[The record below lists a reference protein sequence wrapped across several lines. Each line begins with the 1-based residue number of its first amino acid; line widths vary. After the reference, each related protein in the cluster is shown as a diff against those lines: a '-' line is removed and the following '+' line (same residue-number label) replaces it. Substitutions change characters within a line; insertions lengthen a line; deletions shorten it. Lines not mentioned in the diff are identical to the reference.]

1 MYFCT
6 QKEISSLL
14 LRKDYMKKVKAI
26 IAILLF
32 LIAPSI
38 SDANALSQYNVG
50 YLNLNTGMPSNYI
63 DDVYRDTNGFMWIS
77 THGGGLVRYDGYTF
91 FNLGLGGNVGFGFL
105 PNSCSNVVE
114 DKFCRLWIAYAEGV
128 RVLDLHTM
136 LMENLQGVSS
146 DVKTVLNRKL
156 SEPVQ
161 KVYCD
166 SKGCVWLVKVGSI
179 DRIAFDET
187 GKVSGVLS
195 ARHNTKVPDIA
206 IADLDNDGSVY
217 VGLNFQMSHV
227 VVQGGRL
234 IIENL
239 SARYPY
245 LTGSVI
251 NAILKWNGKIWFGT
265 NHGLYCIDGR
275 SWHHNG
281 TAQGLQHETVTSLA
295 VTPDG
300 SGLLIGTLCGVDVMD
315 ANAHF
320 YYHLN
325 ANNQPLQLSSNFV
338 NNIFVNDGCIWIGTE
353 TGGITRLVPRL
364 LSLDNYAHVDGDANS
379 ISSGPVNAMY
389 SAPNGDL
396 WVGTVEGGLNLKP
409 GGLTASS
416 ILPRPTVA

>member
-1 MYFCT
+1 
-6 QKEISSLL
+6 
-14 LRKDYMKKVKAI
+14 MKKVKAI

-105 PNSCSNVVE
+105 PNSCSNVAE

-146 DVKTVLNRKL
+146 DVKTVLDRKL

-161 KVYCD
+161 KVFCD

-195 ARHNTKVPDIA
+195 ARHNTKVSDIA

-320 YYHLN
+320 L
-325 ANNQPLQLSSNFV
+325 LSSQ
-338 NNIFVNDGCIWIGTE
+338 CQQ
-353 TGGITRLVPRL
+353 
-364 LSLDNYAHVDGDANS
+364 
-379 ISSGPVNAMY
+379 
-389 SAPNGDL
+389 SAFAAL
-396 WVGTVEGGLNLKP
+396 QQFREQHLRK
-409 GGLTASS
+409 
-416 ILPRPTVA
+416 